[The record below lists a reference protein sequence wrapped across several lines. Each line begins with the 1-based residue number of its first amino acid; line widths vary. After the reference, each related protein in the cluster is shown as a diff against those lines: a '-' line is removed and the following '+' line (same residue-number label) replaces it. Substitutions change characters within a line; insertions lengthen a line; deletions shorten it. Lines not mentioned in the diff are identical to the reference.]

1 MAVVLDTDSVPAGDR
16 AAALISAMV
25 DASVPSHVIPADRD
39 GIVAARMDVWAFG
52 AASIFRA
59 ETSGVR
65 LVRTAKQALTCPSPN
80 LAIAVQEIGD
90 GMHDQRGHQRI
101 VPPGDL
107 LITDLNA
114 AYDFHWTGRG
124 ASQCLHVALDDLA
137 LPHDVILEA
146 STRLHTSPLYELMVN
161 HIIGLTRCADELSA
175 DPSAA
180 AVGVVSVEL
189 ARALLASAAHDPRY
203 GRDTLATTL
212 LTQIRAYIRQHLA
225 EPDLAPENI
234 AAAHNI
240 SVRYLYKVCAA
251 ADFSLHQWVTS
262 QRLQGARD
270 ELAGPASRHRSIAM
284 IAQRWGFSNPTH
296 FSRRFRAA
304 YGISPRDWR
313 QIADEDSLPTKLTE
327 AADRPL
333 DSAFVCT
340 DRTEPCTNRRLW
352 GPIPT

>member
-1 MAVVLDTDSVPAGDR
+1 MAVVLDTDNLPAADR

-25 DASVPSHVIPADRD
+25 DASVPSHVIPESRD
-39 GIVAARMDVWAFG
+39 GMVAARMDVWAFG

-59 ETSGVR
+59 DTSGVR
-65 LVRTAKQALTCPSPN
+65 LVRTAKQAVTCPSPN

-90 GMHDQRGHQRI
+90 GMHDQGGHQR
-101 VPPGDL
+101 VVAPGQL
-107 LITDLNA
+107 LITDLNS
-114 AYDFHWTGRG
+114 AYDFHWAGRG
-124 ASQCLHVALDDLA
+124 ASQCLHVAIADVG
-137 LPHDVILEA
+137 LPEDVIREA
-146 STRLHTSPLYELMVN
+146 SPRLHTSPLYELMVN
-161 HIIGLTRCADELSA
+161 HIVGLTRRADELSA

-180 AVGVVSVEL
+180 GVGVVSVEL
-189 ARALLASAAHDPRY
+189 ARALLASAARDPRY
-203 GRDTLATTL
+203 RRDALATTV
-212 LTQIRAYIRQHLA
+212 LTQVRAFIRQHLA
-225 EPDLAPENI
+225 EPDLTPEKI

-296 FSRRFRAA
+296 FSRRFRVT

-313 QIADEDSLPTKLTE
+313 QIVDEDGIRDSP
-327 AADRPL
+327 DR
-333 DSAFVCT
+333 
-340 DRTEPCTNRRLW
+340 
-352 GPIPT
+352 GP